1 MLKKLIS
8 PLRRIK
14 FNLTHLFGSDVN
26 IPSEF
31 NLFQRKET
39 NYESFIN
46 QHLNYL
52 SKKTVDLYDDLKIFG
67 KDLKEYEL
75 SKDIFSDFDFS
86 NKKLKPAFFNV
97 ADVKVPYEASR
108 LQYLQ
113 KTNSGNIDVN
123 KFPLI
128 YWNSPMDVAIRNIN
142 LIFHLLAIENDYAG
156 TKILGNNK
164 DLITTYISQH
174 YEFINNNLENSGDV
188 VGNHY
193 LIELT
198 SLLLTIAT
206 FSFDGDKEEYIF
218 FHDELSKELDRQFY
232 EDGTNFEGS
241 THYSAFVVEAL
252 ILCKLAI
259 EEIDKNSILL
269 DRIEEIIK
277 SNKFFLSSLANKGE
291 LSQIGD
297 NDSGRIFYHA
307 FNEKK
312 PLKMDWLFDLIDSL
326 YPELSEYRKIQ
337 DKFNNEINNEVP
349 TLNKYKKVLHKPIKV
364 FSSDYKAYSFKDF
377 GIFVWRNEDQ
387 YFSVR
392 CGPIGQNGV
401 GGHSHY
407 DQLAIECFTNDMW
420 IARDPGTGTYTDN
433 IEIRNKFRSLEYHW
447 GPKAEIKFP
456 NEDEFDCFRLNYMS
470 DGEVLLFDKNNFLGY
485 AEFNGKRI
493 YRKIYIN
500 DGIVTIE
507 DYSEDVD
514 LEEYT
519 TWGEEKE
526 GIKVKFSEGYK
537 RLS

>member
-1 MLKKLIS
+1 MLNNLIS
-8 PLRRIK
+8 VLRRIK
-14 FNLTHLFGSDVN
+14 FNLINLFGSDVN

-31 NLFQRKET
+31 KILQRKET

-46 QHLNYL
+46 KQLNYL
-52 SKKTVDLYDDLKIFG
+52 SNKTVDLYDDLKIFG

-75 SKDIFSDFDFS
+75 SKDIFSEFDFS

-108 LQYLQ
+108 LQNLQ
-113 KTNSGNIDVN
+113 KANSGNIDVN

-156 TKILGNNK
+156 IKILGNNE

-193 LIELT
+193 LIELA
-198 SLLLTIAT
+198 SILLTIAT

-218 FHDELSKELDRQFY
+218 FYDELSKELERQFY

-252 ILCKLAI
+252 IICKLAV
-259 EEIDKNSILL
+259 EEIDKSSILL
-269 DRIEEIIK
+269 DQIEEIIK
-277 SNKFFLSSLANKGE
+277 SNKFFLSSLVNKGE

-307 FNEKK
+307 FNEQK

-337 DKFNNEINNEVP
+337 DKFNNEINNEAP

-407 DQLAIECFTNDMW
+407 DQLAIECFTNDKW

>member
-1 MLKKLIS
+1 MLNKLIS

-14 FNLTHLFGSDVN
+14 FNLIHLFGSDVN

-31 NLFQRKET
+31 KLFQRKET

-252 ILCKLAI
+252 ILCKLAV

-277 SNKFFLSSLANKGE
+277 SNKFFLSSLVNKGE

-326 YPELSEYRKIQ
+326 YPESSEYRKIQ
-337 DKFNNEINNEVP
+337 DKFNNEINNEAP

-407 DQLAIECFTNDMW
+407 DQLAIECFTNDKW

>member
-1 MLKKLIS
+1 MLNKLIS
-8 PLRRIK
+8 RLRRIK
-14 FNLTHLFGSDVN
+14 FNLIHLFGSDVN

-31 NLFQRKET
+31 KLFQRKET

-206 FSFDGDKEEYIF
+206 FSFDEDKEEYIF

-252 ILCKLAI
+252 IICKLAV
-259 EEIDKNSILL
+259 EEIDKSSILL
-269 DRIEEIIK
+269 DQIEEIIK
-277 SNKFFLSSLANKGE
+277 SNKFFLSSLVNKGE

-326 YPELSEYRKIQ
+326 YPESSEYRKIQ
-337 DKFNNEINNEVP
+337 DKFNNEINNEAP

-407 DQLAIECFTNDMW
+407 DQLAIECFTNDKW

>member
-1 MLKKLIS
+1 MLNKLIS

-14 FNLTHLFGSDVN
+14 FNLIHLFGSDVN

-31 NLFQRKET
+31 KLFQRKET

-277 SNKFFLSSLANKGE
+277 SNKFFLSSLVNKGE

-407 DQLAIECFTNDMW
+407 DQLAIECFTNDKW

>member
-1 MLKKLIS
+1 MLNKLIS
-8 PLRRIK
+8 RLRRIK
-14 FNLTHLFGSDVN
+14 FNLIHLFGSDVN

-31 NLFQRKET
+31 KLFQRKET

-252 ILCKLAI
+252 IICKLAV

-277 SNKFFLSSLANKGE
+277 SNKFFLSSLVNKGE

-407 DQLAIECFTNDMW
+407 DQLAIECFTNDKW

>member
-1 MLKKLIS
+1 MLNKLIS

-14 FNLTHLFGSDVN
+14 FNLIHLFGSDVN

-31 NLFQRKET
+31 KLFQRKET

-142 LIFHLLAIENDYAG
+142 LIFHLLSIENDYAG

-206 FSFDGDKEEYIF
+206 FSFDEDKEEYIF

-252 ILCKLAI
+252 ILCKLAV

-277 SNKFFLSSLANKGE
+277 SNKFFLSSLVNKGE

-326 YPELSEYRKIQ
+326 YPESSEYRKIQ
-337 DKFNNEINNEVP
+337 DKFNNEINNEAP

-407 DQLAIECFTNDMW
+407 DQLAIECFTNDKW

-433 IEIRNKFRSLEYHW
+433 IEIRNKYRSLEYHW

-456 NEDEFDCFRLNYMS
+456 KEDEFDCFRLNYMS

-493 YRKIYIN
+493 YRKIYIH

>member
-1 MLKKLIS
+1 MLNKLIS

-14 FNLTHLFGSDVN
+14 FNLIHLFGSDVN

-31 NLFQRKET
+31 KLFQRKET

-188 VGNHY
+188 IGNHY

-252 ILCKLAI
+252 ILCKLAV

-277 SNKFFLSSLANKGE
+277 SNKFFLSSLVNKGE

-326 YPELSEYRKIQ
+326 YPESSEYRKIQ
-337 DKFNNEINNEVP
+337 DKFNNEINNEAP

-407 DQLAIECFTNDMW
+407 DQLAIECFTNDKW

-433 IEIRNKFRSLEYHW
+433 IEIRNKYRSLEYHW

-456 NEDEFDCFRLNYMS
+456 KEDEFDCFRLNYMS

>member
-1 MLKKLIS
+1 MLNKLIS
-8 PLRRIK
+8 RLRRIK
-14 FNLTHLFGSDVN
+14 FNLIHLFGSDVN

-31 NLFQRKET
+31 KLFQRKET

-206 FSFDGDKEEYIF
+206 FSFDGVKEEYIF

-252 ILCKLAI
+252 ILCKLAV

-277 SNKFFLSSLANKGE
+277 SNKFFLSSLVNKGE

-326 YPELSEYRKIQ
+326 YPESSEYRKIQ
-337 DKFNNEINNEVP
+337 DKFNNEINNEAP

-407 DQLAIECFTNDMW
+407 DQLAIECFTNDKW

-433 IEIRNKFRSLEYHW
+433 IEIRNKYRSLEYHW

-456 NEDEFDCFRLNYMS
+456 KEDEFDCFRLNYMS

>member
-1 MLKKLIS
+1 MLNKLIS

-14 FNLTHLFGSDVN
+14 FNLILLFGSDVN

-31 NLFQRKET
+31 KLFQRKET

-252 ILCKLAI
+252 IICKLAV

-269 DRIEEIIK
+269 NRIEEIIK
-277 SNKFFLSSLANKGE
+277 SNKFFLSSLVNKGE

-349 TLNKYKKVLHKPIKV
+349 TLNKYKKALHKPIIV

-407 DQLAIECFTNDMW
+407 DQLAIECFTNDKW

>member
-156 TKILGNNK
+156 TIILGNNK

-252 ILCKLAI
+252 ILCKLAV

-269 DRIEEIIK
+269 DQIEEIIK
-277 SNKFFLSSLANKGE
+277 SNKFFLSSLVNKGE

-377 GIFVWRNEDQ
+377 GIFVWRNDDQ
-387 YFSVR
+387 YLSVR
-392 CGPIGQNGV
+392 CGPLGQNGV

-407 DQLAIECFTNDMW
+407 DQLAIECFTNDKW

>member
-1 MLKKLIS
+1 MLNKLIS

-14 FNLTHLFGSDVN
+14 FNLIHLFGSDVN

-31 NLFQRKET
+31 KLFQRKET

-128 YWNSPMDVAIRNIN
+128 YWNSPMDVSIRNIN

-252 ILCKLAI
+252 ILCKLAV

-277 SNKFFLSSLANKGE
+277 SNKFFLSSLVNKGE

-326 YPELSEYRKIQ
+326 YPESSEYRKIQ
-337 DKFNNEINNEVP
+337 DKFNNEINNEAP

-407 DQLAIECFTNDMW
+407 DQLAIECFTNDKW

-470 DGEVLLFDKNNFLGY
+470 DGEVLVFDKNNFLGY

>member
-1 MLKKLIS
+1 MLNNLIS
-8 PLRRIK
+8 VLRRIK
-14 FNLTHLFGSDVN
+14 FNLINLFGSDVN

-31 NLFQRKET
+31 KILQRKET

-46 QHLNYL
+46 KQLNYL
-52 SKKTVDLYDDLKIFG
+52 SNKTVDLYDDLKIFG

-75 SKDIFSDFDFS
+75 SKDIFNEFDFS

-108 LQYLQ
+108 LQNLQ
-113 KTNSGNIDVN
+113 KVNSGNIDVN

-156 TKILGNNK
+156 IKILGNNE

-193 LIELT
+193 LIELA
-198 SLLLTIAT
+198 SILLTIAT

-218 FHDELSKELDRQFY
+218 FYDELSKELERQFY

-252 ILCKLAI
+252 IICKLAV
-259 EEIDKNSILL
+259 EEIDKSSILL
-269 DRIEEIIK
+269 DQIEEIIK
-277 SNKFFLSSLANKGE
+277 SNKFFLSSLVNKGE

-307 FNEKK
+307 FNEQK

-337 DKFNNEINNEVP
+337 DKFNNEINNEAP

-407 DQLAIECFTNDMW
+407 DQLAIECFTNDKW

-456 NEDEFDCFRLNYMS
+456 KEDEFDCFRLNYMS

>member
-1 MLKKLIS
+1 MLNKLIS

-14 FNLTHLFGSDVN
+14 FNLIHLFGSDVN

-31 NLFQRKET
+31 KLFQRKET

-52 SKKTVDLYDDLKIFG
+52 TKKTVDLYDDLKIFG

-188 VGNHY
+188 IGNHY

-206 FSFDGDKEEYIF
+206 FSFDGVKEEYIF

-252 ILCKLAI
+252 ILCKLAV

-277 SNKFFLSSLANKGE
+277 SNKFFLSSLVNKGE

-312 PLKMDWLFDLIDSL
+312 PLKMDWLLDLIDSL

-407 DQLAIECFTNDMW
+407 DQLAIECFTNDKW

>member
-1 MLKKLIS
+1 MLNKLIS

-14 FNLTHLFGSDVN
+14 FNLIHLFGSDVN

-31 NLFQRKET
+31 KLFQRKET

-123 KFPLI
+123 KVPLI

-252 ILCKLAI
+252 IICKLAV

-277 SNKFFLSSLANKGE
+277 SNKFFLSSLVNKGE

-326 YPELSEYRKIQ
+326 YPESSEYRKIQ
-337 DKFNNEINNEVP
+337 DKFNNEINNEAP

-407 DQLAIECFTNDMW
+407 DQLAIECFTNDKW

>member
-1 MLKKLIS
+1 MLNKLIS
-8 PLRRIK
+8 RLRRIK
-14 FNLTHLFGSDVN
+14 FNLIHLFGSDVN

-31 NLFQRKET
+31 KLFQRKET

-188 VGNHY
+188 VGNHF

-252 ILCKLAI
+252 IICKLAV

-277 SNKFFLSSLANKGE
+277 SNKFFLSSLVNKGE

-337 DKFNNEINNEVP
+337 DKFNNEINNEAP

>member
-1 MLKKLIS
+1 MLNKLIS
-8 PLRRIK
+8 RLRRIK
-14 FNLTHLFGSDVN
+14 FNLIHLFGSDVN

-31 NLFQRKET
+31 KLFQRKET

-277 SNKFFLSSLANKGE
+277 SNKFFLSSLVNKGE

-407 DQLAIECFTNDMW
+407 DQLAIECFTNDNW

>member
-252 ILCKLAI
+252 IICKLAV

-277 SNKFFLSSLANKGE
+277 SNQFFLSSLVNKGE

>member
-1 MLKKLIS
+1 MLNKLIS

-14 FNLTHLFGSDVN
+14 FNLIHLFGSDVN

-31 NLFQRKET
+31 KLFQRKET

-252 ILCKLAI
+252 ILCKLAV

-277 SNKFFLSSLANKGE
+277 SNKFFLSSLVNKGE

-326 YPELSEYRKIQ
+326 YPESSEYRKIQ
-337 DKFNNEINNEVP
+337 DKFNNEINNEAP

-407 DQLAIECFTNDMW
+407 DQLAIECFTNDKW

-456 NEDEFDCFRLNYMS
+456 KEDEFDCFRLNYMS

>member
-1 MLKKLIS
+1 MLNKLIS

-14 FNLTHLFGSDVN
+14 FNLIHLFGSDVN

-31 NLFQRKET
+31 KLFQRKET

-206 FSFDGDKEEYIF
+206 FSFDEDKEEYIF

-252 ILCKLAI
+252 ILCKLAV

-277 SNKFFLSSLANKGE
+277 SNKFFLSSLVNKGE

-326 YPELSEYRKIQ
+326 YPESSEYRKIQ
-337 DKFNNEINNEVP
+337 DKFNNEINNEAP

-407 DQLAIECFTNDMW
+407 DQLAIECFTNDKW

-433 IEIRNKFRSLEYHW
+433 IEIRNKYRSLEYHW

-456 NEDEFDCFRLNYMS
+456 KEDEFDCFRLNYMS

>member
-1 MLKKLIS
+1 MLNKLIS

-14 FNLTHLFGSDVN
+14 FNLILLFGSDVN

-31 NLFQRKET
+31 KLFQRKET

-277 SNKFFLSSLANKGE
+277 SNKFFLSSLVNKGE

-407 DQLAIECFTNDMW
+407 DQLAIECFTNDKW

>member
-1 MLKKLIS
+1 MLNKLIS

-14 FNLTHLFGSDVN
+14 FNLIHLFGSDVN

-31 NLFQRKET
+31 KLFQRKET

-312 PLKMDWLFDLIDSL
+312 PLKMDWLLDLIDSL

-407 DQLAIECFTNDMW
+407 DQLAIECFTNDKW

-433 IEIRNKFRSLEYHW
+433 IEIRNKYRSLEYHW

-456 NEDEFDCFRLNYMS
+456 KEDEFDCFRLNYMS

>member
-1 MLKKLIS
+1 MLNKLIS

-14 FNLTHLFGSDVN
+14 FNLIHLFGSDVN

-31 NLFQRKET
+31 KLFQRKET

-156 TKILGNNK
+156 IKILGNNE

-174 YEFINNNLENSGDV
+174 YEYINNNLENSGDV

-252 ILCKLAI
+252 ILCKLAV

-277 SNKFFLSSLANKGE
+277 SNKFFLSSLVNKGE

-407 DQLAIECFTNDMW
+407 DQLAIECFTNDKW

>member
-1 MLKKLIS
+1 MLNKLIS
-8 PLRRIK
+8 RLRRIK
-14 FNLTHLFGSDVN
+14 FNLIHLFGSDVN

-31 NLFQRKET
+31 KLFQRKET

-52 SKKTVDLYDDLKIFG
+52 SNKTVDLYDDLKIFG

-232 EDGTNFEGS
+232 EDGTNFEGF

-337 DKFNNEINNEVP
+337 DKFNNEINNEAP

-407 DQLAIECFTNDMW
+407 DQLAIECFTNDKW

>member
-407 DQLAIECFTNDMW
+407 DQLAIECFTNDKW

>member
-1 MLKKLIS
+1 MLNKLIS
-8 PLRRIK
+8 RLRRIK
-14 FNLTHLFGSDVN
+14 FNLIHLFGSDVN

-31 NLFQRKET
+31 KLFQRKET

-142 LIFHLLAIENDYAG
+142 LIFHLLAIENDYAA

-277 SNKFFLSSLANKGE
+277 SNKFFLSSLVNKGE

-337 DKFNNEINNEVP
+337 DKFNNEINNEAP

-407 DQLAIECFTNDMW
+407 DQLAIECFTNDKW
-420 IARDPGTGTYTDN
+420 IARDPGTVTYTDN

>member
-1 MLKKLIS
+1 MLNKLIS

-14 FNLTHLFGSDVN
+14 FNLIHLFGSDVN

-31 NLFQRKET
+31 KLFQRKET

-277 SNKFFLSSLANKGE
+277 SNKFFLSSLVNKGE

-337 DKFNNEINNEVP
+337 DKFNNEINNEAP

-407 DQLAIECFTNDMW
+407 DQLAIECFTNDKW

-433 IEIRNKFRSLEYHW
+433 IEIRNKYRSLEYHW

-456 NEDEFDCFRLNYMS
+456 KEDEFDCFRLNYMS